1 MGKTGIVQE
10 VVTIKGCKHAGLA
23 SAHWDYGPGEAPCL
37 VYRGFPM
44 AGAIVLSQKTV
55 IVSCK
60 ACLDHL
66 DDILKEVSKT
76 NLQ

>member
-10 VVTIKGCKHAGLA
+10 VVEIKGCKHAALA
-23 SAHWDYGPGEAPCL
+23 SAHWDYEAGEAPCL
-37 VYRGFPM
+37 VYRGLPM
-44 AGAIVLSQKTV
+44 AGALVLSQKTV

-60 ACLDHL
+60 ACLDHI
-66 DDILKEVSKT
+66 DDIIKAVSKT